1 MQSNFNEIY
10 KYLDNLQISKEIK
23 NDNDLVKYLTKNFES
38 SEPKNFKN
46 IELLN
51 QNGNDILNKTLNE
64 LYRFI

>member
-1 MQSNFNEIY
+1 MVKGFSE
-10 KYLDNLQISKEIK
+10 KEVK
-23 NDNDLVKYLTKNFES
+23 NDNDLVKYLTKNLES

-46 IELLN
+46 IEVLN